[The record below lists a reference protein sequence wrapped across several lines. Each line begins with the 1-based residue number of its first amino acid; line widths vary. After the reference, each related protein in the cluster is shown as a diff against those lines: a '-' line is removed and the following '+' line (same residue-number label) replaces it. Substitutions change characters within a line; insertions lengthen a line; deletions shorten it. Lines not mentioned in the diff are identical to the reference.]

1 MKLLTCI
8 QLTDVFALMKI
19 TSSPFSFPKKKRKG
33 KKRSYTWNKTD
44 INNDSVIDST
54 ELMQLWCFKYLLI
67 HREDDNKLSEDGHKV
82 QEEVNTMPSFKNK
95 EQTKALKRTNK
106 NSAIYSSLHSFFIM
120 HHLWKDNSNIY
131 ILDTIKWDK
140 IKQTSILSI
149 YWTGVKERSV
159 IWFRYYF
166 TL

>member
-1 MKLLTCI
+1 
-8 QLTDVFALMKI
+8 
-19 TSSPFSFPKKKRKG
+19 
-33 KKRSYTWNKTD
+33 
-44 INNDSVIDST
+44 
-54 ELMQLWCFKYLLI
+54 
-67 HREDDNKLSEDGHKV
+67 
-82 QEEVNTMPSFKNK
+82 MPSFKNK

-140 IKQTSILSI
+140 IKQTIILSI

-159 IWFRYYF
+159 I
-166 TL
+166 